1 MNFDDIPCY
10 IDKDIVNE
18 ANIYQAKECGPKQA
32 IGKKHALKKYD
43 QFALNTS
50 CFLGSTGSNVTS
62 VVPFHEFFVI
72 KIMKKGLEKIIYY
85 YCAKIS

>member
-1 MNFDDIPCY
+1 MENNFFNDIALLELEKP
-10 IDKDIVNE
+10 V
-18 ANIYQAKECGPKQA
+18 ALKEGIA

-50 CFLGSTGSNVTS
+50 CFLGSTGSNITS

-72 KIMKKGLEKIIYY
+72 KIMKKGLKKIIYLFIY
-85 YCAKIS
+85 YCC